1 MRSLVGG
8 VVTLFVLAMAGQ
20 SNVAAATST
29 TTTLL
34 RVAFASPSD
43 GVGLFETSHT
53 PAIGSTGTCAFFVRE
68 TSDGG
73 SRFGAPGASIA
84 TTNCATTPPVSGI
97 AMDGVGDVFAYG
109 PGLFVSHDSGVSW
122 GASTVMGPIVALV
135 PTGRSIWAIRASCGA
150 ASNGSSPTCNLTL
163 LASSNA
169 GRSWGAVPHQPP
181 MRSVAQIVVR
191 DADLT
196 TWLVRDGVR
205 TAYLAFPA
213 AAKRDTASKIATT
226 DGGTIET
233 PTGGGTIEKTTDG
246 GTSWTTSQAPCLYG
260 AFTADLARTPGGALW
275 LACAFEPG
283 AGEQEKSLARSL
295 DGGES
300 WASMAPI
307 CEIGTKCDVGM
318 PIGGYLGGLA
328 ALSADTAFFVGGR
341 TSLTATRDAGHLWST
356 EPGFSGQASG
366 SSDVIF
372 VNASDGWAIDEG
384 FGGNSILWRTVDGGA
399 KWVRVATSASV

>member
-53 PAIGSTGTCAFFVRE
+53 PAIGSTGTLSFFVRE

-73 SRFGAPGASIA
+73 SRFGIRERRLGRPTPRRRLQSVASRW
-84 TTNCATTPPVSGI
+84 TGSETSSP
-97 AMDGVGDVFAYG
+97 DG

-226 DGGTIET
+226 DGGTIEI
-233 PTGGGTIEKTTDG
+233 PRVEGPSRRPRIG

-318 PIGGYLGGLA
+318 PIGGYLGA
-328 ALSADTAFFVGGR
+328 WQRCPRTRRSSWADAR
-341 TSLTATRDAGHLWST
+341 H
-356 EPGFSGQASG
+356 
-366 SSDVIF
+366 
-372 VNASDGWAIDEG
+372 
-384 FGGNSILWRTVDGGA
+384 
-399 KWVRVATSASV
+399 